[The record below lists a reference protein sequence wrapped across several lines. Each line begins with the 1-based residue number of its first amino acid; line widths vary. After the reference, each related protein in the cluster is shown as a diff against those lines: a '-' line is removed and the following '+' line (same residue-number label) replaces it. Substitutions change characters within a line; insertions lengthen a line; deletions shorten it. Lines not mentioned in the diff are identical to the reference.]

1 MMFSN
6 IYVTT
11 ANLKEAKQIS
21 YQLVEEKLCACVNM
35 HRVTSIYRWRGAV
48 EEDEEYALNIKT
60 TTALVKKVTEKI
72 LELHSYETPCIVSY
86 KIDYGSKDFLDW
98 ITEETV

>member
-6 IYVTT
+6 IYVTV
-11 ANLKEAKQIS
+11 ANFREAKQMS
-21 YQLVEEKLCACVNM
+21 YKLVEEKLCACVNM
-35 HRVTSIYRWRGAV
+35 HAVTSIYSWKGAV

-60 TTALVKKVTEKI
+60 TTRLVKKVTEKI

-86 KIDYGSKDFLDW
+86 KIDYGSQQYLDW
-98 ITEETV
+98 IAEETI